1 MSQIL
6 DPDALATTLIALPTD
21 QRSDW
26 LDTHQSLLSLELIT
40 ALKRRSDALLLSDPQ
55 AAEHITTIAL
65 EVAQRLPNLPLA
77 MSLACWARG
86 NWDNYHAPGD
96 AVARYQQALADYR
109 AAGEYLSVARL
120 LSNLIAP
127 LTECGAFDQAQQAY
141 AEAETIFADMGE
153 DAAFYLLAMEQ
164 NYGLLLHSQG
174 LFSEALAM
182 HDRALERAYRFDP
195 TDVAE
200 VQVNRILTLGMLGRL
215 AEGEAALYVERAV
228 AADHQQALTVARIDM
243 NLGELY
249 TALGRPADALS
260 HFDTALDGFTA
271 LGNQMEVG
279 TLRLLEASL
288 FERIGALREA
298 CRSYT
303 HARTQL
309 TASELM
315 PLVGESLVRHAAAS
329 RRYGEYAEARH
340 LLARADSLWL
350 QLDQPLWRLRV
361 VLEQAALALDQDDAD
376 TAMTLLQSLP
386 TTGEHVAME
395 IERQMLT
402 GAALARHWQATGDPS
417 HRDQARRCYNQ
428 ALASAQA
435 LDDRW
440 MSRHALAGLGQL
452 ALHDDPDSACALLE
466 QAVACDE
473 SLRQSLSVEE
483 LKAGFQTQA
492 DDLLPSLIRLA
503 VDQGQPMRALVY
515 AWQAKG
521 GALRDLLYATSAER
535 RLSPADRAAL
545 DHARQQ
551 LASQRWCFARE
562 SGAGPEQPR
571 EASDPAI
578 RKLENQLAALR
589 RRLNHQMSDASA
601 VPSGAPAERLADM
614 DADILIE
621 YVRCGDDI
629 LALCADRKGDCQAI
643 WLTTVETTFDL
654 LDMIK
659 LSFEHVVTL
668 SFDQLSRQRER
679 WLAECIPALR
689 ECYDL
694 LIAPLNLPP
703 GARLLIAPCPPLT
716 MLPFAALWDG
726 QHYLVEQHTIE
737 LTPSGALLAA
747 RPPTVPLGVPLLI
760 ASSAEGA
767 LGSAQVEVAAICAA
781 LPDSVSLV
789 DDPQALIY
797 LSNLT
802 QPPRILHLAAH
813 TILREDLPIFSAL
826 QLSGGVLAVEQCY
839 DLPLAGTELVTLS
852 ACTTASGMESG
863 GALLAFQSAFFVAG
877 VRRVL
882 SSLWAVGD
890 ASTAAWMGR
899 FYRAIAAGHDPA
911 IALGQTQRSLIADP
925 GLGHPAIWAAFMCS
939 RR

>member
-1 MSQIL
+1 MGSMTN
-6 DPDALATTLIALPTD
+6 PDALAAMLIAMPAD
-21 QRSDW
+21 ERSDW
-26 LDTHQSLLSLELIT
+26 LDTHQAQFSLALIA
-40 ALKRRSDALLLSDPQ
+40 ALKQRSDALLLTDPQ
-55 AAEHITTIAL
+55 AADRITTSAL
-65 EVAQRLPNLPLA
+65 EVAQRLPGIPLA
-77 MSLACWARG
+77 LPLACWARG
-86 NWDNYHAPGD
+86 NWANYHAPVA
-96 AVARYQQALADYR
+96 AVAHYQQALAGYR
-109 AAGEYLSVARL
+109 AAGELLSVARL
-120 LSNLIAP
+120 LGNLIAP

-141 AEAETIFADMGE
+141 AEAEAIFAGVGE
-153 DAAFYLLAMEQ
+153 AATFYLLAMEQ

-174 LFSEALAM
+174 LFSEALAV
-182 HDRALERAYRFDP
+182 HDRALELARRFDP

-200 VQVNRILTLGMLGRL
+200 VQVNRILTLAMLGRL
-215 AEGEAALYVERAV
+215 TEGEAALSAERAV

-249 TALGRPADALS
+249 TALGRPAEALS
-260 HFDTALDGFTA
+260 HFAAALDSFTA

-279 TLRLLEASL
+279 TLWLLEASL

-298 CRSYT
+298 CRSYA

-309 TASELM
+309 TTNELM

-329 RRYGEYAEARH
+329 RRYGEFAEARR
-340 LLARADSLWL
+340 LLAKADSLWQ
-350 QLDQPLWRLRV
+350 QLDQPLWQVRV
-361 VLEQAALALDQDDAD
+361 VLEQAALALDQDDAA
-376 TAMTLLQSLP
+376 TAMSLLGNLP
-386 TTGEHVAME
+386 VAGEHVALE
-395 IERQMLT
+395 LERQLLT
-402 GAALARHWQATGDPS
+402 GAALTRHWQATSDHA

-428 ALASAQA
+428 ALAAAQA

-440 MSRHALAGLGQL
+440 MYRQALAGLGML
-452 ALHDDPDSACALLE
+452 ALYDDPDSAYALLE
-466 QAVACDE
+466 EAVACDE
-473 SLRQSLSVEE
+473 TLRQALSVEE
-483 LKAGFQTQA
+483 LKAGFQTQS
-492 DDLLPSLIRLA
+492 DDLLPNLIRLA
-503 VDQGQPMRALVY
+503 VEQGQPVRALAY
-515 AWQAKG
+515 AWQLKG
-521 GALRDLLYATSAER
+521 GALLDLLSATSSER

-545 DHARQQ
+545 DQARQQ
-551 LASQRWCFARE
+551 LVSQRWRFARE
-562 SGAGPEQPR
+562 SGARPEQSR

-578 RKLENQLAALR
+578 RKLEDQLATLR
-589 RRLNHQMSDASA
+589 RRLNHQRSDVSA
-601 VPSGAPAERLADM
+601 VPSDAPAERLATM
-614 DADILIE
+614 DAAILIE
-621 YVRCGDDI
+621 YVRCGDDL
-629 LALCADRKGDCQAI
+629 LALCAGREGDCQAI
-643 WLTTVETTFDL
+643 WLTTVEPILDL
-654 LDMIK
+654 LDRIK

-668 SFDQLSRQRER
+668 SNDQLSRQRER
-679 WLAECIPALR
+679 WLAECLPALR
-689 ECYDL
+689 EGYDL
-694 LIAPLNLPP
+694 LIAPLNLSP

-747 RPPTVPLGVPLLI
+747 RPPTGPLGAPLLI

-767 LGSAQVEVAAICAA
+767 LASAHVEIAAICAA

-789 DDPQALIY
+789 DDPQTLRY
-797 LSNLT
+797 LSSLT

-877 VRRVL
+877 ARRVL

-890 ASTAAWMGR
+890 AATAAWMGR
-899 FYRAIAAGHDPA
+899 FYCAIAAGHDPA
-911 IALGQTQRSLIADP
+911 GALGLTQRALLADP
-925 GLGHPAIWAAFMCS
+925 GLGHPAIWAAFVCS